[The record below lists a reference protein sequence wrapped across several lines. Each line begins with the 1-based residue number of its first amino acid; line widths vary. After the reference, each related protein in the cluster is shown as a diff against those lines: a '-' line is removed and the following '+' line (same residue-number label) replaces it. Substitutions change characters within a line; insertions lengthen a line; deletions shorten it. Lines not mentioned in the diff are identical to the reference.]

1 MTETAKAPVRCGL
14 SGTALKYIAC
24 ITMLIDHIGASC
36 IEAGILL
43 PALAAGAASC
53 GGIPVSTLLAADRVL
68 RYIGRLA
75 FPIYCFLLVEGFLHT
90 HDFKKYALR
99 MLGFALISEWPFDW
113 AFFSGVYWGHQN
125 VYFTLLLGLLAMKA
139 LDTYRTPEGVPV
151 LKGIFGV
158 AACFLAAALLHCDYD
173 VLGLTLIL
181 ALYMTRKDKRAQCI
195 AGAVFS
201 LFEPVAPLAFGLVWL
216 YSGERGGS
224 SKLEQW
230 AFYWFYPAHIFILG
244 ILTNLLLFR

>member
-1 MTETAKAPVRCGL
+1 
-14 SGTALKYIAC
+14 
-24 ITMLIDHIGASC
+24 
-36 IEAGILL
+36 
-43 PALAAGAASC
+43 
-53 GGIPVSTLLAADRVL
+53 
-68 RYIGRLA
+68 
-75 FPIYCFLLVEGFLHT
+75 
-90 HDFKKYALR
+90 
-99 MLGFALISEWPFDW
+99 
-113 AFFSGVYWGHQN
+113 
-125 VYFTLLLGLLAMKA
+125 MKA
-139 LDTYRTPEGVPV
+139 LDTYRTPEGMPV
-151 LKGIFGV
+151 LKGILGV

-201 LFEPVAPLAFGLVWL
+201 LFEPVAPLAFGLVWF

>member
-1 MTETAKAPVRCGL
+1 MQNNTLFRPGFSL
-14 SGTALKYIAC
+14 SGTALKRIAC
-24 ITMLIDHIGASC
+24 LSMLVDHLGASLLENGLFRC
-36 IEAGILL
+36 SAIDPGWWAG
-43 PALAAGAASC
+43 PAFAAGGAAGVSHLLLSA
-53 GGIPVSTLLAADRVL
+53 GGGLSPHPRSQ
-68 RYIGRLA
+68 
-75 FPIYCFLLVEGFLHT
+75 
-90 HDFKKYALR
+90 KYALR

-139 LDTYRTPEGVPV
+139 LDTSQTPEGMPT
-151 LKGIFGV
+151 LKGILGA

-173 VLGLTLIL
+173 VLGLALIL

-201 LFEPVAPLAFGLVWL
+201 LFEPVAPLAFGLVWF

-230 AFYWFYPAHIFILG
+230 AFYWFYPAHIFVLG
-244 ILTNLLLFR
+244 VLANLVLFR

>member
-75 FPIYCFLLVEGFLHT
+75 FPIYCFLLVEGFVHT
-90 HDFKKYALR
+90 HDFRKYALR
-99 MLGFALISEWPFDW
+99 MLGFALLSEFPFDW

-139 LDTYRTPEGVPV
+139 LDTYQTPEGMPA
-151 LKGIFGV
+151 LKGILGA

-173 VLGLTLIL
+173 VLGLALIL

-201 LFEPVAPLAFGLVWL
+201 LFEPVAPLAFGLVWF

-230 AFYWFYPAHIFILG
+230 AFYWFYPAHIFVLG
-244 ILTNLLLFR
+244 ILTNLLLF

>member
-1 MTETAKAPVRCGL
+1 MYKR
-14 SGTALKYIAC
+14 
-24 ITMLIDHIGASC
+24 
-36 IEAGILL
+36 
-43 PALAAGAASC
+43 
-53 GGIPVSTLLAADRVL
+53 
-68 RYIGRLA
+68 
-75 FPIYCFLLVEGFLHT
+75 
-90 HDFKKYALR
+90 
-99 MLGFALISEWPFDW
+99 
-113 AFFSGVYWGHQN
+113 Q
-125 VYFTLLLGLLAMKA
+125 
-139 LDTYRTPEGVPV
+139 
-151 LKGIFGV
+151 
-158 AACFLAAALLHCDYD
+158 

>member
-1 MTETAKAPVRCGL
+1 METLPVQKQQGL
-14 SGTALKYIAC
+14 SGTTLKLIAC

-36 IEAGILL
+36 LEAGLL
-43 PALAAGAASC
+43 VPLIASGTFSTDPAAAS
-53 GGIPVSTLLAADRVL
+53 LLQMDRVL

-75 FPIYCFLLVEGFLHT
+75 FPIFCFLLVEGFLHT

-139 LDTYRTPEGVPV
+139 LDTYQTPEGMPA
-151 LKGIFGV
+151 LKGILGA

-173 VLGLTLIL
+173 VLGLALIL

-201 LFEPVAPLAFGLVWL
+201 LFEPVAPLAFGLVWF

-230 AFYWFYPAHIFILG
+230 AFYWFYPAHIFVLG
-244 ILTNLLLFR
+244 VLANLVLFQ

>member
-1 MTETAKAPVRCGL
+1 MQNNTLSRPGFSL
-14 SGTALKYIAC
+14 SGTALKRIAC
-24 ITMLIDHIGASC
+24 LSMLVDHLGAS
-36 IEAGILL
+36 LL
-43 PALAAGAASC
+43 ENGLFRCSAIDPRL
-53 GGIPVSTLLAADRVL
+53 V
-68 RYIGRLA
+68 GRLA

-99 MLGFALISEWPFDW
+99 MLGFALISEGPFDW

-139 LDTYRTPEGVPV
+139 LDTYQTPEGMPA
-151 LKGIFGV
+151 LKGILGA

-173 VLGLTLIL
+173 VLGLALIL

-201 LFEPVAPLAFGLVWL
+201 LFEPVAPLAFGLVWF
-216 YSGERGGS
+216 YSGERGSS

-230 AFYWFYPAHIFILG
+230 AFYWFYPAHIFVLG

>member
-1 MTETAKAPVRCGL
+1 MQNNTL
-14 SGTALKYIAC
+14 SRPDFSLGGTALKRIAC
-24 ITMLIDHIGASC
+24 LSMLLDHIGAS
-36 IEAGILL
+36 LL
-43 PALAAGAASC
+43 ENGLFKQGAFWP
-53 GGIPVSTLLAADRVL
+53 GDVQLDGVL
-68 RYIGRLA
+68 RLVGRLA

-139 LDTYRTPEGVPV
+139 LDTYQTPEGMSA
-151 LKGIFGV
+151 LKGILGA

-173 VLGLTLIL
+173 VLGLALIL

-195 AGAVFS
+195 AGRSV
-201 LFEPVAPLAFGLVWL
+201 LPLRAGGTAGVRAGLVL
-216 YSGERGGS
+216 QRRAGRQLQTRAVGVLLVLPRPYFRPRHPY
-224 SKLEQW
+224 KPP
-230 AFYWFYPAHIFILG
+230 AF
-244 ILTNLLLFR
+244 R

>member
-1 MTETAKAPVRCGL
+1 MQNNTLSRPDFSL
-14 SGTALKYIAC
+14 SGTALKRIAC
-24 ITMLIDHIGASC
+24 LSMLLDHIGAS
-36 IEAGILL
+36 LL
-43 PALAAGAASC
+43 ENGLFKQGAFWP
-53 GGIPVSTLLAADRVL
+53 GDVQLDG
-68 RYIGRLA
+68 
-75 FPIYCFLLVEGFLHT
+75 
-90 HDFKKYALR
+90 DFKKYALR

-125 VYFTLLLGLLAMKA
+125 VYFTLLLSLLAMKA
-139 LDTYRTPEGVPV
+139 LDTYQTPEGMPA
-151 LKGIFGV
+151 LKGILGA

-173 VLGLTLIL
+173 VLGLALIL

-201 LFEPVAPLAFGLVWL
+201 LFEPVAPLAFGLVWF

-230 AFYWFYPAHIFILG
+230 AFYWFYPAHIFVLG
-244 ILTNLLLFR
+244 VLANLVLFR

>member
-1 MTETAKAPVRCGL
+1 M
-14 SGTALKYIAC
+14 
-24 ITMLIDHIGASC
+24 
-36 IEAGILL
+36 
-43 PALAAGAASC
+43 
-53 GGIPVSTLLAADRVL
+53 
-68 RYIGRLA
+68 GRLA

-139 LDTYRTPEGVPV
+139 LDTSQTPEGMSA
-151 LKGIFGV
+151 LKGILGA

-173 VLGLTLIL
+173 VLGLALIL

-201 LFEPVAPLAFGLVWL
+201 LFEPVAPLAFGLVWF

-230 AFYWFYPAHIFILG
+230 AFYWFYPAHIFVLG